1 MTAHFP
7 SPMQRSYGE
16 AFASFRAAGARVR
29 LGDLRQQGSAKLLL
43 PHVGAVP
50 EVVFLNT
57 SGGITGGDRL
67 RYGLDLGADVRA
79 VATTQTAER
88 AYRASAGVG
97 RGEGALTVGA
107 GGGVGGVW
115 VAAGLPPGGGE
126 VVGGLCL
133 WGGAGGPLPRWFW
146 FGTGQRMRLVRCGK
160 CWIRQGCRLRPR
172 VGMAS
177 WWCGCWPR
185 MAGPCVNK
193 SCGCWGCCA
202 KAAPCPASCKSRRV
216 R

>member
-97 RGEGALTVGA
+97 RVEVALTVGA
-107 GGGVGGVW
+107 GGW
-115 VAAGLPPGGGE
+115 LDWLPQD
-126 VVGGLCL
+126 
-133 WGGAGGPLPRWFW
+133 RKS
-146 FGTGQRMRLVRCGK
+146 TRLDSSHS
-160 CWIRQGCRLRPR
+160 Q
-172 VGMAS
+172 
-177 WWCGCWPR
+177 
-185 MAGPCVNK
+185 
-193 SCGCWGCCA
+193 
-202 KAAPCPASCKSRRV
+202 
-216 R
+216 